1 MNFPRSAEV
10 RAVPISEVTCDT
22 IKTINSGNLY
32 VYIFQLIEINIT
44 VLVSVKHLECL
55 SQILEDCNNDSML
68 RNILILT
75 SSCSC
80 SLLFFFIIC
89 RNSGKS
95 IVPSPLRSTSI
106 TSSNTSSSVGFCP
119 MERITP
125 SNSLVE
131 IDPLPS

>member
-55 SQILEDCNNDSML
+55 SQILEDYKMIQC
-68 RNILILT
+68 
-75 SSCSC
+75 
-80 SLLFFFIIC
+80 
-89 RNSGKS
+89 
-95 IVPSPLRSTSI
+95 
-106 TSSNTSSSVGFCP
+106 
-119 MERITP
+119 
-125 SNSLVE
+125 
-131 IDPLPS
+131 